1 VLEDTESLL
10 ETLILMLVKRSLS
23 RMAKHYRDFW
33 TSKYI
38 ITFEDWEA
46 PEYTEGLSMSLT
58 CAADG

>member
-1 VLEDTESLL
+1 
-10 ETLILMLVKRSLS
+10 
-23 RMAKHYRDFW
+23 MAKHYRGFW

-46 PEYTEGLSMSLT
+46 PEHTESLLIWLT

>member
-1 VLEDTESLL
+1 
-10 ETLILMLVKRSLS
+10 
-23 RMAKHYRDFW
+23 MAKHYRDFW

-46 PEYTEGLSMSLT
+46 PEHTEGFLIWLT